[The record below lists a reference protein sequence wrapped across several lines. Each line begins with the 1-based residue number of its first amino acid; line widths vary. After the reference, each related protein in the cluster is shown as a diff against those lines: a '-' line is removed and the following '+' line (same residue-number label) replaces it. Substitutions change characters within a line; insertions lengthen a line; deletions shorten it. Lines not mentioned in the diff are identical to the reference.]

1 MGGCTQPLWGQAGPT
16 LGSIEWLS
24 DPHGLSQ
31 EPLSSESIPA
41 VLGVGEQGG
50 GPRLQLRYPFMTP
63 EGEDR
68 LKADIFKEA
77 LAEEITRHLEML
89 PPF

>member
-1 MGGCTQPLWGQAGPT
+1 MGERTQPLWGQAGPT

-24 DPHGLSQ
+24 DPHRLRQ

-41 VLGVGEQGG
+41 VLGVGEQGR
-50 GPRLQLRYPFMTP
+50 PRLQLRYPFMTP

-68 LKADIFKEA
+68 LEADISKEA